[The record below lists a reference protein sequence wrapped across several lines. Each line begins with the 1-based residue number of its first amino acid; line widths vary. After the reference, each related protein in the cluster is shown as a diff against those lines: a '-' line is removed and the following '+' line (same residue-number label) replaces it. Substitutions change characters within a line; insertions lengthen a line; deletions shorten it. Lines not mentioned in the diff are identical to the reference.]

1 MNIKKTIKGKKMII
15 ALDGKLDTNTAP
27 QLEAAIREGED
38 SITVLEFDFANLQ
51 YMSSAG
57 LRVLLSAQKIM
68 NNQGKMIIRNVSG
81 EIMDIFDITGFI
93 DIFNI
98 KK

>member
-15 ALDGKLDTNTAP
+15 AFDGKLDTNTAP

-68 NNQGKMIIRNVSG
+68 NNQGEMIIRNVSG

>member
-1 MNIKKTIKGKKMII
+1 MII

-68 NNQGKMIIRNVSG
+68 NNQGEMIIRNVSG

>member
-68 NNQGKMIIRNVSG
+68 NNQGEMIIRNVSG